1 VTLAATSQE
10 REGRAQRA
18 PRSGLVGQVTSTTR
32 IQETRYPSMSV
43 GGQLRELNRTRRIR
57 RMRRVVIAS
66 ADAARQSAERGGSRL
81 WAVFVTL
88 TYRQAEGFGAWSTRD
103 VSEYINRVRTWLGR
117 RAVALRYQWVL
128 ELQQS
133 GRPHYH
139 IIFWLPRGLKLPK
152 PDSSGHWTKGQ
163 SNIKEATQ
171 PVGYLVKYVS
181 KGDTELQFPKGARLF
196 GTGAPEADVRHATHR
211 AGLPMWLSEKTD
223 PASRCTKVARVGWV
237 ERATG
242 AIFPSPY
249 KLSWGRDSWGLVV
262 VTVTY
267 LGD

>member
-1 VTLAATSQE
+1 VTLAATSLE

-18 PRSGLVGQVTSTTR
+18 PRSGLVGQVTSRTR
-32 IQETRYPSMSV
+32 VQETRYSNMSV

-66 ADAARQSAERGGSRL
+66 ADASRIAAQRGGSRL

-88 TYRQAEGFGAWSTRD
+88 TYRQAQGFGAWSTRD
-103 VSEYINRVRTWLGR
+103 VSEYVGRVRKWLAR
-117 RAVALRYQWVL
+117 RSVALRYQWVL

-152 PDSSGHWTKGQ
+152 PDTSGHWDKGA

-181 KGDTELQFPKGARLF
+181 KGDTELAFPKGARLF
-196 GTGAPEADVRHATHR
+196 GTGAPEADVKLATHR
-211 AGLPMWLSEKTD
+211 AGLPIWLSEITD
-223 PASRCTKVARVGWV
+223 PNSRCTKVSRVGWV

-249 KLSWGRDSWGLVV
+249 KLGWSRDSWGLVV